1 LLAVVGAAGYYY
13 YPQVTQGASKTEK
26 GGEKPVAKRA
36 GPAVPVVA
44 AASRRG
50 DLAIYLTGLG
60 SVSAYNTVTIRTRID
75 GELIRVA
82 FTEGQLVHEGDL
94 LAEIDPRPFEA
105 QLKQL
110 EGMLARDTAQLEN
123 AKVDQKRYEQLSSQG
138 VIARQQLD
146 TQNANVHQFEGT
158 IKADLGQIENI
169 KLQLTYSHIHSRL
182 TGRIGLRLM
191 DQGNI
196 VHASDPT
203 GLATITQ
210 LQPIAVLFNLSQDN
224 LPEVMR
230 KTKDGQTLPVEAWDR
245 DLKKKLAIGKLLTI
259 DNTIDASTGTARFKA
274 EFPNDDNS
282 LFPNQFVNARLLLDT
297 RRGAVIVPSA
307 AIQRSPLT
315 TFVYVVNADQTVEMR
330 TVTPGPVEGDNAS
343 VDSGLK
349 AGEIVVIDGVDKL
362 QQGSKVEA
370 RIVGEAAKGKNEKK
384 SGER

>member
-1 LLAVVGAAGYYY
+1 
-13 YPQVTQGASKTEK
+13 
-26 GGEKPVAKRA
+26 
-36 GPAVPVVA
+36 
-44 AASRRG
+44 
-50 DLAIYLTGLG
+50 
-60 SVSAYNTVTIRTRID
+60 
-75 GELIRVA
+75 
-82 FTEGQLVHEGDL
+82 
-94 LAEIDPRPFEA
+94 
-105 QLKQL
+105 
-110 EGMLARDTAQLEN
+110 
-123 AKVDQKRYEQLSSQG
+123 
-138 VIARQQLD
+138 
-146 TQNANVHQFEGT
+146 
-158 IKADLGQIENI
+158 
-169 KLQLTYSHIHSRL
+169 
-182 TGRIGLRLM
+182 
-191 DQGNI
+191 
-196 VHASDPT
+196 
-203 GLATITQ
+203 
-210 LQPIAVLFNLSQDN
+210 
-224 LPEVMR
+224 
-230 KTKDGQTLPVEAWDR
+230 VEAWDR

-370 RIVGEAAKGKNEKK
+370 RIVGDAAKGKSEKK